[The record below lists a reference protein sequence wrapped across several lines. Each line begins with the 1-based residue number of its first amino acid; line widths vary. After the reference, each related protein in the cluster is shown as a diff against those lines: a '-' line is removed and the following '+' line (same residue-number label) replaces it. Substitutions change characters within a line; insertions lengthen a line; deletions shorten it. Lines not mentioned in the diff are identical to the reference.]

1 MAHIHLE
8 DGSFKL
14 LWAAVWWI
22 ATLFIIAGCL
32 FWLRSRK
39 NPDMRII
46 TIAAFCSAAIFA
58 IFLVDIPVAGGIHL
72 NMTPLAGILTGPLF
86 GCLVVFVVNIM
97 TASIGHGGWSMIGA
111 NTLVNVTEVVVAYT
125 LFIMTEKMYRS
136 LFVRAVSATFAGL
149 VCGNIVMVAIILV
162 SGIQGVLQGPDQ
174 ILAGLSLVVAINLA
188 AAAIEAVITG
198 LMVAFITRIR
208 PDILG
213 GRHKNKT

>member
-1 MAHIHLE
+1 
-8 DGSFKL
+8 
-14 LWAAVWWI
+14 
-22 ATLFIIAGCL
+22 
-32 FWLRSRK
+32 
-39 NPDMRII
+39 
-46 TIAAFCSAAIFA
+46 
-58 IFLVDIPVAGGIHL
+58 
-72 NMTPLAGILTGPLF
+72 
-86 GCLVVFVVNIM
+86 
-97 TASIGHGGWSMIGA
+97 
-111 NTLVNVTEVVVAYT
+111 
-125 LFIMTEKMYRS
+125 MTEKMYRI